1 MLRTGQQ
8 IAQKQSLQQKLSPQ
22 QIQFVQL
29 LQVPGMALEQRIK
42 EEIELNPVLEDPGAD
57 PFDADEED
65 NPGQESPSEAEGTA
79 EDGEARAESDGPELE
94 DDLSPDAELDWEPF
108 LRNTEYESDPVNSP
122 YQQEEYR
129 DLPNPY
135 HESLLERLE
144 HQVSLLDLQH
154 AERLIAEQ
162 ILGSLDEDGYFR
174 RKPDAVADNLAFNHG
189 VLVDASQVER
199 IRVRIQQLDPVGIAS
214 VDLRDCL
221 LAQLE
226 AMRGLHPSV
235 KVAARMLRE
244 EWEAF
249 EKKQY
254 PRLMRRLG
262 VEEAELRQLY
272 DLVRSLNP
280 RPGEEVGAG
289 GAAGREYIEPDFEVL
304 FIPDESLDGTTQA
317 TWRRTAARDLQAGA
331 IDFED
336 GQFVIRL
343 HQRNAPQVRISP
355 RYKRMWDALKGR
367 GRSGDT
373 RTRAFIKEKIES
385 AQWFL
390 DALRQRQQTL
400 LSTMTAIVELQPEF
414 FRTGRGLRPMILKD
428 VAERV
433 QLDIST
439 ISRVV
444 NGKFVQTPHGVHELR
459 YFFSEGVMTE
469 SGEEVSNREIK
480 NALVEIVQAEDKRSP
495 LSDQAIMKALD
506 ERGLQVARRTVSKYR
521 EMLQI
526 PVARMRRELL

>member
-8 IAQKQSLQQKLSPQ
+8 LSQKQTLQQKLSPQ

-29 LQVPGMALEQRIK
+29 LQVPTLALEQRIK
-42 EEIELNPVLEDPGAD
+42 EEIELNPVLEDAGAD
-57 PFDADEED
+57 PYDSEED
-65 NPGQESPSEAEGTA
+65 GQEPAGGEQDSGENAVAQDPSDGDGSDAGAQEAE
-79 EDGEARAESDGPELE
+79 
-94 DDLSPDAELDWEPF
+94 ELDWEPF
-108 LRNTEYESDPVNSP
+108 LRNTEYESDPVNAP
-122 YQQEEYR
+122 YQQQEEYR

-144 HQVSLLDLQH
+144 HQVSLLDLEH
-154 AERLIAEQ
+154 GERLIAEQ

-189 VLVDASQVER
+189 ILVDARQVER
-199 IRVRIQQLDPVGIAS
+199 IRKLIQRLDPVGIAS
-214 VDLRDCL
+214 VDLQDCL
-221 LAQLE
+221 LAQLD
-226 AMRGLHPSV
+226 AMKGLHPSV
-235 KVAARMLRE
+235 ESAAAMLRSD
-244 EWEAF
+244 WDAF

-262 VEEAELRQLY
+262 VDEHELHRLY
-272 DLVRSLNP
+272 ELVRSLNP
-280 RPGEEVGAG
+280 KPGEEIGSAG
-289 GAAGREYIEPDFEVL
+289 GAGRDYIEPDFEVL
-304 FIPDESLDGTTQA
+304 FIPDASRDGTTHA

-343 HQRNAPQVRISP
+343 HHRNAPQVRISP
-355 RYKRMWDALKGR
+355 SYKRMWDSLKGR
-367 GRSGDT
+367 GAPGDPQ
-373 RTRAFIKEKIES
+373 TRAFIKEKIES

-390 DALRQRQQTL
+390 DALKQRQHTL
-400 LSTMTAIVELQPEF
+400 LNTMTAIVELQPEY

-433 QLDIST
+433 RLDIST

-469 SGEEVSNREIK
+469 SGQEVSNREIK
-480 NALVEIVQAEDKRSP
+480 NALLEIVQSEDKRSP
-495 LSDQAIMKALD
+495 LSDQAIMEALD
-506 ERGLQVARRTVSKYR
+506 AKGLNVARRTVSKYR

-526 PVARMRRELL
+526 PVARMRREIV